1 MTLKTFNVKRLT
13 LNPSPMP
20 RLNAD
25 LILSEAFQSRDDIV
39 VPTREMLLLPEKV
52 LQFGTGG
59 FLRGFCDYFIDQ
71 ANRQGAFGGRVV
83 MVGSTGSNRT
93 QILNEQDGLYTLRI
107 QGIDDG
113 EVVEQ
118 YHVVGAVSR
127 VLAANTD
134 WDAVLAFARNPALDV
149 IISNTTE
156 VGIAFD
162 PEPAMPAGAPASF
175 PAKLTAVLYE
185 RARAFN
191 FDAEKG
197 VTVLP
202 CELIDQNGDT
212 LKSIVQQIA
221 NTWALDD
228 AFAQWLD
235 NSTSFCNTLVDRIVP
250 GAPTPSDLDD
260 IEARL
265 RFEDAML
272 TTAEVYR
279 LWPIACDEKG
289 RSRLGFAE
297 ADPGVILT
305 DDVKPFKE
313 RKVRIL
319 NGAHTSSVP
328 LAFLCGEK
336 TVLSMMRN
344 ELTGSFVSG
353 VIQEEI
359 VPSLD
364 VEGGATF
371 ARQVIERFNNPFLRH
386 RLIDITLQST
396 SKWRLRLMPS
406 LVRFVEK
413 TGRLPLHICLGFAA
427 YLVFMRV
434 VEKKEGGFFGETNGK
449 TYPIRDDQAAYFE
462 ELWMSVDPAKQ
473 SDIQALVSTVGAHTE
488 FWERD
493 LNMLPG
499 FVDTVAGY
507 MAEILSVGALKTL
520 RKFKGA

>member
-1 MTLKTFNVKRLT
+1 
-13 LNPSPMP
+13 MP

-25 LILSEAFQSRDDIV
+25 LILSDAFQQRDDIV
-39 VPTREMLLLPEKV
+39 LPTPAMLALPEKV
-52 LQFGTGG
+52 MQFGTGG

-71 ANRQGAFGGRVV
+71 ANRQGLFGGRVV

-93 QILNEQDGLYTLRI
+93 RILNEQDGLYTLRI

-113 EVVEQ
+113 AVVEQ
-118 YHVVGAVSR
+118 FHVVGVVSR
-127 VLAANTD
+127 VLAANDD
-134 WDAVLAFARNPALDV
+134 WDAVLDFARNPALEV

-156 VGIAFD
+156 VGISYA
-162 PEPAMPAGAPASF
+162 PESQMPAGVPATF

-185 RARAFN
+185 RARAFA
-191 FDAEKG
+191 FDKEKG

-212 LKSIVQQIA
+212 LRDIVERIA
-221 NTWALDD
+221 ETWQLGDG
-228 AFAQWLD
+228 FLEWLGA
-235 NSTSFCNTLVDRIVP
+235 STSFCNTLVDRIVP
-250 GAPTPSDLDD
+250 GAPLPGDLES

-279 LWPIACDEKG
+279 LWPIECDEKG
-289 RSRLGFAE
+289 RSRLSFAD

-319 NGAHTSSVP
+319 NGAHTVSVP
-328 LAFLCGEK
+328 LSFLCGEE

-344 ELTGSFVSG
+344 ELTGSFVSN
-353 VIQEEI
+353 VIEQEI

-364 VEGGATF
+364 VDGGPQF
-371 ARQVIERFNNPFLRH
+371 ARQVIERFQNPFLRH

-396 SKWRLRLMPS
+396 MKWRLRLVPS
-406 LVRFVEK
+406 LLSYFNKKSV
-413 TGRLPLHICLGFAA
+413 LPQHICLGFAA

-434 VEKKEGGFFGETNGK
+434 TEEKEGAYFGEHNGKSYPVRDDQGGFFK
-449 TYPIRDDQAAYFE
+449 
-462 ELWMSVDPAKQ
+462 ELWADKLAGREADINAIVNRVCAKI
-473 SDIQALVSTVGAHTE
+473 D
-488 FWERD
+488 FWGQD
-493 LNMLPG
+493 LNSLPG
-499 FVDTVAGY
+499 FAEAVAGY
-507 MAEILSVGALKTL
+507 VSDLLTIGAVKTL
-520 RKFKGA
+520 RKFKGE